1 MKYIKGKGYFVGS
14 FSETDIKNGL
24 DRVAVEKAKAETG
37 LQYTNQEYIKKGGIP
52 VGIKLY
58 VCSLNEMH
66 I

>member
-37 LQYTNQEYIKKGGIP
+37 LQYTNQEYIKK
-52 VGIKLY
+52 VEYL
-58 VCSLNEMH
+58 
-66 I
+66 

>member
-37 LQYTNQEYIKKGGIP
+37 LQYTNQAYIKK
-52 VGIKLY
+52 VEYL
-58 VCSLNEMH
+58 
-66 I
+66 